1 MYKFGSIVLI
11 PFPFT
16 DLTSTKLRPALIIS
30 KTSIKSE
37 DVILAFITSKTKQK
51 PAPHEYRITTR
62 DIFFNQTGLKVESI
76 IRFDKLATLNKKLIL
91 GELGLLPPIVLK
103 KARSHILSAFGF

>member
-30 KTSIKSE
+30 KRRQEAE
-37 DVILAFITSKTKQK
+37 DVIVSFITSKKK
-51 PAPHEYRITTR
+51 EKLKSCEVRIKVEGKS
-62 DIFFNQTGLKVESI
+62 FQETGLKVESTL
-76 IRFDKLATLNKKLIL
+76 RLDKIATLSKKLIL
-91 GELGLLPPIVLK
+91 GELGVLPTVVLK
-103 KARSHILSAFGF
+103 SLKKPFLEVFGF